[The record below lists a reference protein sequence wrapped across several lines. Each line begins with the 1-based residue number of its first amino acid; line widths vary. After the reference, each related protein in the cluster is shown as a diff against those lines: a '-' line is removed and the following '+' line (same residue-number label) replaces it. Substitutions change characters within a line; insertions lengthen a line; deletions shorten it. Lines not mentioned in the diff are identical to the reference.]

1 STEEFHRLCIYIGC
15 AYLLRLLMNVVVESQ
30 PNCLVTLR
38 VELPADQVSKE
49 WTNVTRD
56 FQRQARIPGYRPGK
70 APRALVESRFAKDIK
85 EELTSKLLR
94 ESLNEAIREKN
105 LRVLSVSQVENVEIA
120 EDRTMRY
127 RATVVTAPEFELP
140 DYSSISAD
148 LAKEEVSDE
157 NVDRWIDQ
165 MREPHASY
173 VPVEGRPLAM
183 GDYAVVTYTA
193 NLESKPLGE
202 VIPDAPA
209 QLQGRRNAWI
219 VMDERSLLPG
229 FSQSIVG
236 MQINEER
243 TISIELPADF
253 SPANLAGRSLEY
265 AVTLH
270 AINTKVLP
278 EWDDALAEKIEP
290 GATVNQLREKMRA
303 RLESL
308 AEANF
313 QNSKRQAA
321 VRFLLDRV
329 DCELPA
335 PVVAKEAGEILQDI
349 VRDNQ
354 VRGVSDD
361 EMRKH
366 QDELIGAAQQGARD
380 RVRGNF
386 LLLRVAERE
395 KLEVTEE
402 DLTRRILEL
411 AARYEIAV
419 PKLVKDLERRKG
431 FGALREQIL
440 IGKALDLLAANVRV
454 RASASQPAT
463 A

>member
-1 STEEFHRLCIYIGC
+1 
-15 AYLLRLLMNVVVESQ
+15 MNVVVESQ

-105 LRVLSVSQVENVEIA
+105 LRVLSVSQVGNVEIA

-157 NVDRWIDQ
+157 NVDRWMDQ

-253 SPANLAGRSLEY
+253 SPVNLAGRSLEY

-366 QDELIGAAQQGARD
+366 QDELIGAAQQGAKSLTALEIFDELRHRD
-380 RVRGNF
+380 FITCR
-386 LLLRVAERE
+386 
-395 KLEVTEE
+395 
-402 DLTRRILEL
+402 
-411 AARYEIAV
+411 
-419 PKLVKDLERRKG
+419 
-431 FGALREQIL
+431 
-440 IGKALDLLAANVRV
+440 
-454 RASASQPAT
+454 
-463 A
+463 

>member
-1 STEEFHRLCIYIGC
+1 
-15 AYLLRLLMNVVVESQ
+15 MNVFVEAQ
-30 PNCLVTLR
+30 PNCLVTLQ
-38 VELPADQVSKE
+38 VELPSEQVSRE

-105 LRVLSVSQVENVEIA
+105 LRVLSVSQVDDVEIG

-127 RATVVTAPEFELP
+127 RATVLTAPEFELP
-140 DYSSISAD
+140 DYSSIPAD
-148 LAKEEVSDE
+148 ISKEEVTEES
-157 NVDRWIDQ
+157 VRRWMEQ
-165 MREPHASY
+165 LREPHATY

-183 GDYAVVTYTA
+183 GDYAVVSYA
-193 NLESKPLGE
+193 ASLEGKPLGE
-202 VIPDAPA
+202 VVTDAPA

-219 VMDERSLLPG
+219 LMDENSLLPG
-229 FSQSIVG
+229 FCRAIVG
-236 MQINEER
+236 MDVNEER
-243 TISIELPADF
+243 TISVELPTDF
-253 SPANLAGRSLEY
+253 TLANLAGKKLEY

-278 EWDDALAEKIEP
+278 EFDDALAGKIEP
-290 GATVNQLREKMRA
+290 GATVDQLQKKVRE
-303 RLESL
+303 RLENL
-308 AEANF
+308 AEGHFHNA
-313 QNSKRQAA
+313 KRQTA
-321 VRFLLDRV
+321 VRYLLDRV

-335 PVVAKEAGEILQDI
+335 PVVEKEMESILREI

-354 VRGVSDD
+354 VRGITDD
-361 EMRKH
+361 EIRKH

-386 LLLRVAERE
+386 LLLRVAEKE

-402 DLTRRILEL
+402 DVTRHVLEM
-411 AARYEIAV
+411 AARYEIPV
-419 PKLVKDLERRKG
+419 GKLVKDLERRKG
-431 FGALREQIL
+431 FGPLREQIL

-454 RASASQPAT
+454 RQSSSEPAT